1 MSIKNFF
8 ILFVCF
14 TVSCVFP
21 LKAVNPKHRKE
32 RVVSFVSEKPE
43 DGKASVSASL
53 DEFLRIVPSGS
64 DAGNL
69 FDGASL
75 LNDAALRTE
84 PSAFAC
90 LPPEIMH
97 RILCETSV
105 NWHSGRIVSESL
117 QHPFNAKA
125 LRQSEFS
132 LLKNALEL
140 RLVCR
145 QFNDLMVEH
154 GLTDLATASI
164 RTPEQLSEVA
174 SSGRS
179 FNVCIEGEEALKAF
193 ALRGCEKRL
202 HEGDDTQ
209 RFPFQEIEIKIK
221 GDIDDQ
227 VLSQLPTARVSA
239 VSVEE
244 LENPDSSVWRQ
255 EQKITNDSAVLKMVA
270 RCADLRRLELNRRS
284 EITNVDFLKSC
295 EMLCNL
301 KIARAYALESLDGIT
316 AGCKN
321 LQALDIA
328 PETAV
333 DLSKLTAL
341 SNLQTLS
348 IGGLP
353 SSTDLTPFRHLR
365 KLKLTLCNRLKDL
378 GFLMPCVKLM
388 HLMVFWS
395 NSLKSLKGVEQCK
408 KLVHLDLRACSVL
421 EDLSHLMHL
430 AKLKFLALSHCKVED
445 FTPISLCTKL
455 CELSL
460 KFCNL
465 KDLSMLSM
473 HTYLVHLD
481 LRSCHALED
490 LSGLR
495 HLTELRFLDI
505 AHCSADDFSSL
516 AFCAK
521 LCELHL
527 DFCKINDLGM
537 LLAHTSLQNLVLF
550 GCMNLSDL
558 HGLENC
564 SALTALNLRRCRSL
578 LSFRGIENCVQ
589 LRHLSFHQNML
600 QPGSVPEIDF
610 LDTLERSDD
619 SCPEQVDAQ
628 ALCVANQKA
637 IWTLQKF
644 LKSKR

>member
-14 TVSCVFP
+14 AVGCGLP

-32 RVVSFVSEKPE
+32 HVVSFVSKKLE

-53 DEFLRIVPSGS
+53 DEPLRIVPFGS
-64 DAGNL
+64 DAGDL
-69 FDGASL
+69 VDRASL

-132 LLKNALEL
+132 LLKDALEL

-154 GLTDLATASI
+154 GLTGLATASI
-164 RTPEQLSEVA
+164 RTPEQLSEIA

-179 FNVCIEGEEALKAF
+179 FNVCIEGEEALKA
-193 ALRGCEKRL
+193 
-202 HEGDDTQ
+202 
-209 RFPFQEIEIKIK
+209 
-221 GDIDDQ
+221 
-227 VLSQLPTARVSA
+227 
-239 VSVEE
+239 
-244 LENPDSSVWRQ
+244 
-255 EQKITNDSAVLKMVA
+255 
-270 RCADLRRLELNRRS
+270 
-284 EITNVDFLKSC
+284 
-295 EMLCNL
+295 
-301 KIARAYALESLDGIT
+301 
-316 AGCKN
+316 
-321 LQALDIA
+321 
-328 PETAV
+328 
-333 DLSKLTAL
+333 
-341 SNLQTLS
+341 
-348 IGGLP
+348 
-353 SSTDLTPFRHLR
+353 
-365 KLKLTLCNRLKDL
+365 
-378 GFLMPCVKLM
+378 
-388 HLMVFWS
+388 
-395 NSLKSLKGVEQCK
+395 
-408 KLVHLDLRACSVL
+408 
-421 EDLSHLMHL
+421 
-430 AKLKFLALSHCKVED
+430 
-445 FTPISLCTKL
+445 
-455 CELSL
+455 
-460 KFCNL
+460 
-465 KDLSMLSM
+465 
-473 HTYLVHLD
+473 
-481 LRSCHALED
+481 
-490 LSGLR
+490 
-495 HLTELRFLDI
+495 
-505 AHCSADDFSSL
+505 L

-521 LCELHL
+521 VCELHL
-527 DFCKINDLGM
+527 DFCKINDLSM

-589 LRHLSFHQNML
+589 LRHLSFRQNML

-610 LDTLERSDD
+610 SDILERSDD